1 MRSDTVIPQHWVHGI
16 LQLEEMVQEIIWVGE
31 MAQGC
36 LAQALAP
43 ESRNTGALPKYGN
56 GRGLQ
61 MALFCT
67 SVNSLNL
74 MYSLKPLSRSNKL
87 K

>member
-1 MRSDTVIPQHWVHGI
+1 
-16 LQLEEMVQEIIWVGE
+16 MVQEIMWVGE
-31 MAQGC
+31 MAQSC

-43 ESRNTGALPKYGN
+43 ESRNTGALPKCRN
-56 GRGLQ
+56 GMGLQ

-74 MYSLKPLSRSNKL
+74 IYSPKLLSRSK
-87 K
+87 KFK